1 MVAVVSGNGLG
12 LLGGSAGVLG
22 SGGQT
27 GTAGLGQAGEGAW
40 INAKTGNLL
49 LQRQDE
55 LLAGRGPDIGV
66 VRTYNSQ
73 GGFDFD
79 NGDSWQLSLYRKLAS
94 LTGTVNTANS
104 TIKRFEA
111 DGSQLTY
118 TYDATLGKYVNRD
131 GSGAYD
137 TLSYDSAG
145 NTWTWRDGDSGL
157 AETFEASPTAG
168 EWRITSVA
176 DRDGNTLTY
185 GYDTTSGLI
194 TSVQT
199 ANGETTLLQYN
210 ASRQLTRIDIVTAGN
225 VTTTRVRYEY
235 DSNSPSRLTKVITD
249 LTPQDGSVA
258 DNNTFVTTY
267 TYHGTTTRVASI
279 THGDG
284 TQLSFTYDAS
294 GRVQTYTDGSG
305 AVTTLTYNS
314 GNTTVT
320 DALGQVTTL
329 HYDSN
334 GNLTRLQGPAG
345 SGQNVQYAYNARGDV
360 TQVTDS
366 RGNVTQYS
374 YDSQGNRI
382 REQDAAGTVIERDYN
397 ASNQLVRQT
406 VYAVAD
412 PDGVTGSQ
420 QATQPQTSHYIYD
433 ANQRLRFAV
442 SPEGRVTE
450 YRYDGYG
457 QQNSVIQHAGTI
469 DLASLATLNYSQDF
483 NSDRTGIGPSTL
495 PAGIAWSNGALA
507 FTSTQQATSAWPNA
521 YGSYFP
527 LGTNWQFEVTTPAT
541 ISAGLLSAGIASSSF
556 GTASYRRHRA
566 YFSNGR
572 IYATSYTG
580 ATSHS
585 NRDLGLAKPN
595 TTYVVDVRTENS
607 GGSTLYVY
615 EKGTSPAS
623 GAVDRMWWPDWTQAQ
638 FSAETM
644 HSAGSAGGTSAPGS
658 TNTIVLDNL
667 SVTTQAGLSTLET
680 WSASQDQRGS
690 QRTDYV
696 YDARGL
702 LRQTTG
708 YALITAEGLGTI
720 ASNTYYVRDAAG
732 RVLQS
737 IDAWGMSALSSS
749 SNADLLYQQDSAGRL
764 TGVVFDKVTG
774 QVKNVSARDTVVNHL
789 TTYVHDGLGRLI
801 YKALPSG
808 LGQAGYAEQTL
819 YDGAN
824 RRVTVVQ
831 SDGLRRVSAYDQRG
845 LLVSQQEQNSAQAV
859 LSGTSYQY
867 DSLGRLRAVTDAVGG
882 KSYYLYDSAGRQSGY
897 IDAAGALTE
906 FLYNANAQVTRSVRY
921 ASAVSASLGTLFAP
935 DANQVIANV
944 ELSSVRPASTDN
956 DQIARTIYDEAGRER
971 FRVDARGFVVE
982 SRYDGAGRLTQTLAY
997 ARALTNV
1004 AGLAALGREARASD
1018 IALLDAAPAEG
1029 QIGIYRDP
1037 SNDRVTRRL
1046 YDGDGLLRGELDG
1059 VGYLTEYRYDALGRM
1074 TQYVRHAGLTDSAHR
1089 ASGTL
1094 EQLLSSSALLSSA
1107 GNNLNQYFIYNSLGQ
1122 LAGEIDAERYY
1133 TRHRYDAN
1141 GNRVEST
1148 RYATRADV
1156 GRLTNA
1162 VTPVTVKLRL
1172 SGTAQGG
1179 VYPQVQVK
1187 IDGTVVGTI
1196 TLNSTAAK
1204 DYTLS
1209 VSGFIPGRDHNVSL
1223 VYLNDTGVVG
1233 TEDRNLFLHSY
1244 NLTTPVVVQNASWG
1258 GVQVPGNTDLTIA
1271 VWSAADGLLP
1281 YGGETQTT
1289 NYSYTVR
1296 NQLASRLDADGT
1308 MNLFVYDALGRMVSS
1323 STGWT
1328 LSNGRSGSLVATDVR
1343 GQQQRYDLQ
1352 GRLTGELSALG
1363 VAALEALGASPTQAQ
1378 IDAVWATYGTH
1389 HEYDAAGRRTRT
1401 TDANGNQT
1409 LYFYDAMGR
1418 ITYSV
1423 RRVRNPANASE
1434 WVGEVS
1440 KREYNALGQ
1449 LTRERQM
1456 ATFISATKL
1465 ATLTGGAQSQITAG
1479 GVPTE
1484 TTNDRVLDYTY
1495 HLTGEV
1501 RSTKTYL
1508 DAATSQTQTVT
1519 NYYTGFGQLQ
1529 SRYIQQVAGRSRQD
1543 QFGYDRRGLL
1553 TWNRQDAQW
1562 GDSTSGSGAN
1572 ANAYVISQGFN
1583 AFGHLASRIDAR
1595 GVTERY
1601 GYDKLGRQ
1609 IAVRTDPD
1617 DATGTPELNRLRQV
1631 AFDAFDRVIKQTDAL
1646 GQITTYSYD
1655 TANRTV
1661 TVTTPEGIVTKT
1673 TRNRHGEVITLVDG
1687 LGNESRFEYDKN
1699 GNLVSEKR
1707 WDKTTGVET
1716 TVATHGYDTAGLLKL
1731 SETDANGNVVAYTY
1745 DAAGRMLTRRVDPT
1759 GLDLTTTYQYD
1770 AKGQAVKVTDAN
1782 GNVTQTTFDRSGRVI
1797 EVAVDPTGLNLRTRY
1812 EYDLDGHVLTLTEG
1826 YGTSDARRTAYE
1838 YDNLGRR
1845 TKQVVDPDAAGYT
1858 GLKLTTTWTYDGN
1871 DNVVARIDGVG
1882 TPEVR
1887 TTRYTYDALNRLTDT
1902 IDALGGVTR
1911 NEYDLEGRIVRT
1923 TAYAQAIN
1931 MATFGA
1937 PGTYTLPLV
1946 TALLNQTDPNNRVT
1960 LFAYDEDGRLRFV
1973 IDALGAVTERQYD
1986 AAGNL
1991 TAQVRYANALA
2002 GTLAANTLPQVVSSA
2017 ASSGAWVVT
2026 STADRKSSYS
2036 YDAFNRVATVIDAA
2050 GTVTRNVYDAAGNLT
2065 DSTIADGTPLA
2076 STVHRVYDKAGRV
2089 ASETRA
2095 YGEAEASTTLY
2106 GYDALGN
2113 QTSIVEAFGTA
2124 AARTTIQEFDKAGRK
2139 TAAVDGAGARTT
2151 TTYNARGDII
2161 KVTDALGNTG
2171 YFYTDALGRVTLQ
2184 VDPEG
2189 AVTETRYDAL
2199 GNVTETFRY
2208 ANKVVGAVSETAR
2221 PQILAAAGTGI
2232 YVVTSAADQRQ
2243 QVFHDLLGRK
2253 SEIRTWYDSAYYSET
2268 FTYDVQ
2274 GNVLTAKA
2282 RNGAITTYAYDVLGR
2297 KTLETL
2303 PIESRNASNQSVA
2316 VKNSFAYDVLGNL
2329 VQKTEAVGLP
2339 EQRITTYA
2347 YDKLNRQVMETG
2359 QSFTTYDPISNT
2371 SSTATPVKQK
2381 LYDALGNLVEETDPR
2396 GRRTLHYYDAQ
2407 GREIGRIDG
2416 AGTYTVWTYDAA
2428 DNRIGQTVHANQVAL
2443 SGSATLS
2450 NTSAPQLLS
2459 APPLPGTNAVY
2470 VVLDSANDR
2479 SVAYTHDGA
2488 GRQTG
2493 TRIDNVTGGAYD
2505 PDVGGGTYQVSTG
2518 SISTTTVH
2526 DAMGNVV
2533 RSVDGNGN
2541 VTRSYF
2547 NKAGQQVGQLDANK
2561 YLTVW
2566 ARDTAGNVIQET
2578 RYANAVAATLTVTD
2592 GTGLATLIGNVAAS
2606 SDDRITLYV
2615 YDKLNRIVSQT
2626 QKNVAGG
2633 TVNTSNGVLAESTA
2647 DAVTQYTYDGLNNVT
2662 RQIDASSAIT
2672 DWTYDSMGRKRREQK
2687 SGYVDHL
2694 GVSVRPT
2701 TDTEY
2706 DGLNQ
2711 VKREILRGTNDSL
2724 ETDDRITVYTYVGG
2738 FLASVTDANGAVIQY
2753 GVDANGNVTKRTL
2766 KNRGNADNVL
2776 VDDVTT
2782 YHYDSLNRQVKSTDV
2797 STSATQEMRYNAF
2810 GEITGKRTNNGGA
2823 QVAWPEF
2830 ALYDRAGRAWMST
2843 AGDGVTKVYL
2853 HDANGNATQTLAST
2867 TDLSGLSLAEVLART
2882 DTLKTISV
2890 FDGRNQLTETFEVPF
2905 EVGQQL
2911 VAIAANTANQSVF
2924 VANGSAIT
2932 IGPAATIQDTTP
2944 PTTPTPA
2951 LSSVSTT
2958 GAPISVSVT
2967 GSNIPENVKDSPR
2980 YNQRVS
2986 ATVTLPANLPGT
2998 GNIRAQL
3005 SVSRPTY
3012 YRHVD
3017 NSGEATR
3024 TSYSYSPT
3032 PDGKLDQVTA
3042 ISAPAYSAT
3051 SVVVAQ
3057 GSAQISIAAQSARD
3071 AYIVGAQTYTLTLYQ
3086 QTANGDVPI
3095 GTVSGTVNSSGT
3107 TYAATMTP
3115 PRRLAF
3121 NGQPTAAT
3129 SLLMAYRA
3137 QGSTGPWT
3145 WLSIPAQTNTG
3156 GAAIPGS
3163 FALDW
3168 TSLAGGNYEYQYYA
3182 IDSSGAIVNQQT
3194 GNLNLTNTT
3203 APGIS
3208 QNTGALGG
3216 MGGAGRG
3223 LVSVDGKLNLYGLA
3237 NSAVSV
3243 TVSYRIKG
3251 SGGVWTTVTPA
3262 PTKHTSLAGWFHLPY
3277 DGTFQS
3283 NTTYELDIVAKD
3295 GSGNVV
3301 SRSRADFSRDG
3312 SGSPA
3317 ISAFTAYQQL
3327 PALVR
3332 LAERADTAYADI
3344 SYRSAGSTGAFTT
3357 VRVAPTTAGSGLLE
3371 WDASALVADSRLS
3384 YDYEVNITAYSAG
3397 HIKNNETSATLRLGA
3412 TPAVFAQ
3419 TVVATNAAVTVTP
3432 APSAINSTVPTTAPS
3447 ANGVTSTT
3455 GAPISVSVTGSNIP
3469 ENVKDSP
3476 RYNQRVSA
3484 TVTLPANL
3492 PGTGNIRAQ
3501 LSVSRPTY
3509 YRHVDNSGEATR
3521 TSYSYSPTPD
3531 GKLDQVTAISA
3542 PAYSATSVVVA
3553 QGSAQISIA
3562 AQSARDAYIV
3572 GAQTYTLTLYQQTA
3586 NGDVPIGTVSG
3597 TVNSSGTTYAA
3608 TMTPPRRLAFNGQ
3621 PTAATSLLMAYRAQ
3635 GSTGPWTWLSIPA
3648 QTNTGGAAIPGSFA
3662 LDWTSLAGG
3671 NYEYQYYAI
3680 DSSGA
3685 IVNQQTGNLN
3695 LTNTTAPGISQNTG
3709 ALGGMGGAGRGL
3721 VSVDGKLNLYG
3732 LANSAVSVTVS
3743 YRIKGSGGVWTT
3755 VTPAPTKHTSLA
3767 GWFHL
3772 PYDGTFQSNTTYELD
3787 IVAKDGS
3794 GNVVSRSRAD
3804 FSRDGSGSP
3813 AISAFTAYNPQA
3825 SIVTITTLTNTAYV
3839 EVAYRTVGDLDPTYS
3854 TVRVNPTAAGSGVFL
3869 WDASGLVTN
3878 VLTDADYELVIKS
3891 YDADGAMLGSNDVT
3905 LRLGP
3910 NATLIGIQTQNMPLT
3925 LRVTPPQA
3933 NSASIRLGFRLKGS
3947 NDIYTEVAGTAS
3959 GGEFRLSLA
3968 GIPLPA
3974 SGSVDYEY
3982 VYDAFDANGAL
3993 LGRNNGVFTLNPNST
4008 VANRLDWVIGNVGSS
4023 TVTIHKQQRINAF
4036 GEVIQE
4042 IDGLGRVTD
4051 LSYNTL
4057 GKLIRK
4063 EDPQTDVTRANG
4075 FVQRARPTTRFVYD
4089 FSGRLIAT
4097 IDPNGNTNTQVW
4109 LAGGQEDEVVLERH
4123 ADTGLVTHKYDI
4135 FGDKR
4140 IDIDALGYQTEIA
4153 YDKLGQIVQIK
4164 RPQRAAGTPGNAGTT
4179 AIQAIDS
4186 YTYDAAGNR
4195 ITHTNALGDTERTY
4209 FDSLGRVTRS
4219 KSFAGFSTTYAYT
4232 YANTIAGLGNK
4243 QVGGWQKTTTDAVGR
4258 SLIDKADIFG
4268 RVTWHQDL
4276 GGHTFNYTY
4285 NAAGWLINQVGSSG
4299 QNIQT
4304 DYYANGNIKSVWDKA
4319 LGTYASYRYDA
4330 AGNRTFEGYVT
4341 LRNPSDANGGIKDY
4355 YQYADIEYDELN
4367 RLKRVRD
4374 PKADIRYEYDAAGN
4388 RRHVTSTYSDG
4399 VNGSIRTQDYWYV
4412 YDAMNRFTVTM
4423 GILSTGARGG
4433 SAADTS
4439 VSIVKGTTGVAISY
4453 DLGGQR
4459 RQAANGS
4466 DGTVEDY
4473 SYSAEGYLADVK
4485 INNVLKSRRTLD
4497 LAGRVTYY
4505 AEYAANGSTVNY
4517 YRNTTYD
4524 KDSRVLSQSGTD
4536 GTTTNTYYVDATDTT
4551 ASQTGGGALAR
4562 SVNVNGSTITSY
4574 YAYEYW
4580 DTAKEMAV
4588 TTQGWNAAL
4597 KGNNAYWRPGY
4608 AYHTYDVN
4616 GHLAQA
4622 IDAGAD
4628 GAVGNADDRTFR
4640 YINDA
4645 QGLTLMRDEIAGTH
4659 VNRIERYYYANGVR
4673 VGDVGNDGPSR
4684 TDYVQAIAGRKTDP
4698 RKYKN
4703 WEPVGSADFDQNYE
4717 PVSPSYPGPTPSSYT
4732 VRNGD
4737 TLQNIARSVWG
4748 DGSLWYLIADANG
4761 LSGNEILKAGA
4772 TLTLPNKITNLHNN
4786 AGTFR
4791 PYNPG
4796 EVIGDT
4802 SPTLP
4807 AAPPP
4812 PRKKKCGGLAIIVVA
4827 VVAVVATVL
4836 TAGALAPAAVTS
4848 ATAATGVTGLAATWA
4863 SGMAVLGGAGFATG
4877 GLAAAAIGGAVGS
4890 VAGQLTGMALGVQDK
4905 FSWGAVATAALTT
4918 ALAPKIT
4925 PFDGKSGWAIAGNAA
4940 ARSMVNQ
4947 GINIVTGQQKGFS
4960 WAGVAASAIA
4970 APVMHKVGNALFG
4983 ESDPLGNR
4991 TEQWTKDSPLV
5002 AAAAEST
5009 VNALISATA
5018 HIAIVGGK
5026 VQWSAVAAD
5035 SISGFIQSRA
5045 LINAIQSGP
5054 SVQLPEVVATEAKTN
5069 PAVAALYRKTVDD
5082 FRAGGIDADKAQ
5094 ELALQGF
5101 DLRKSFDDKQALD
5114 AYKID
5119 VLTASGVS
5127 ANSAK
5132 RFLNDMGLITSQ
5144 PPHALVPLSEGD
5156 SGDIVAPIS
5165 LPPVTI
5171 EGERGAGFSVTGRFL
5186 FDWQNELAAV
5196 GTASQ
5201 KLSQWIDGNP
5211 ALGWALMA
5219 VQAATTPM
5227 LFAGQQALQHSPVGE
5242 MLNSITGAVFEDVT
5256 KFVDDEGVIGDR
5268 GKAALMTVG
5277 GISALS
5283 LTVGGI
5289 SALRNSVSS
5298 VRSAFSTMRAKF
5310 ARHERFDSIDAFV
5323 RATNDPAPKTLYS
5336 LGGVEWKTDG
5346 LGRFDVVEGPV
5357 NLNPVGR
5364 NDPLLQRRIGYTSPY
5379 DTDVGFHVWPDQWGG
5394 PTSMINVVPGNGKRT
5409 GDGQRNLN
5417 NGAYADF
5424 EREVTALV
5432 RQQGNNVQVRITA
5445 GYNEGNSSRRPD
5457 VFNLTYR
5464 VNGGEWEL
5472 PTRLE
5477 NKW

>member
-3086 QTANGDVPI
+3086 QTANGDVLI

-3129 SLLMAYRA
+3129 SLLMAYRT

-3145 WLSIPAQTNTG
+3145 WLTIPRQKNTG

-3216 MGGAGRG
+3216 MGEAGRG
-3223 LVSVDGKLNLYGLA
+3223 LVSDNGKLNLYGLA
-3237 NSAVSV
+3237 NNAASL

-3251 SGGVWTTVTPA
+3251 SGGAWVTYSPV
-3262 PTKHTSLAGWFHLPY
+3262 PTKHESLAGWFYL
-3277 DGTFQS
+3277 F
-3283 NTTYELDIVAKD
+3283 YE
-3295 GSGNVV
+3295 S
-3301 SRSRADFSRDG
+3301 
-3312 SGSPA
+3312 
-3317 ISAFTAYQQL
+3317 
-3327 PALVR
+3327 
-3332 LAERADTAYADI
+3332 
-3344 SYRSAGSTGAFTT
+3344 
-3357 VRVAPTTAGSGLLE
+3357 
-3371 WDASALVADSRLS
+3371 
-3384 YDYEVNITAYSAG
+3384 
-3397 HIKNNETSATLRLGA
+3397 
-3412 TPAVFAQ
+3412 
-3419 TVVATNAAVTVTP
+3419 
-3432 APSAINSTVPTTAPS
+3432 
-3447 ANGVTSTT
+3447 
-3455 GAPISVSVTGSNIP
+3455 
-3469 ENVKDSP
+3469 
-3476 RYNQRVSA
+3476 
-3484 TVTLPANL
+3484 
-3492 PGTGNIRAQ
+3492 
-3501 LSVSRPTY
+3501 
-3509 YRHVDNSGEATR
+3509 
-3521 TSYSYSPTPD
+3521 
-3531 GKLDQVTAISA
+3531 
-3542 PAYSATSVVVA
+3542 
-3553 QGSAQISIA
+3553 
-3562 AQSARDAYIV
+3562 
-3572 GAQTYTLTLYQQTA
+3572 
-3586 NGDVPIGTVSG
+3586 
-3597 TVNSSGTTYAA
+3597 
-3608 TMTPPRRLAFNGQ
+3608 
-3621 PTAATSLLMAYRAQ
+3621 
-3635 GSTGPWTWLSIPA
+3635 
-3648 QTNTGGAAIPGSFA
+3648 
-3662 LDWTSLAGG
+3662 
-3671 NYEYQYYAI
+3671 
-3680 DSSGA
+3680 
-3685 IVNQQTGNLN
+3685 
-3695 LTNTTAPGISQNTG
+3695 
-3709 ALGGMGGAGRGL
+3709 
-3721 VSVDGKLNLYG
+3721 
-3732 LANSAVSVTVS
+3732 
-3743 YRIKGSGGVWTT
+3743 
-3755 VTPAPTKHTSLA
+3755 
-3767 GWFHL
+3767 
-3772 PYDGTFQSNTTYELD
+3772 TFQSNTTYELD

-4153 YDKLGQIVQIK
+4153 YDKLGQVVQIK